1 MSETL
6 ISRVMRIISGN
17 VEDGVDAI
25 ETHQAESVM
34 REAIR
39 EIDRT
44 IADVKAEARTAN
56 GNRLLARKRQE
67 MTNAK
72 FAELTE
78 KAQIAI
84 SENRDD
90 LAEAALSRQL
100 DLEAQ
105 IPFLKKAEESCQKTS
120 DELNGF
126 MEALL
131 GRKAEMG
138 AELDTFI
145 EMHKTPNFASL
156 GTEAANENK
165 LEMRADNAVEAF
177 DRVLKSS
184 NAAVGYTTSDRKT
197 VQQLGELNSF
207 IREKRISERLADLK
221 SATQKA
227 STESEQ
233 SARVHDLKR

>member
-17 VEDGVDAI
+17 IEDSVDSI
-25 ETHQAESVM
+25 ETRQAESVM

-44 IADVKAEARTAN
+44 ISDVKEETKTAN

-67 MTNAK
+67 MTDQK
-72 FAELTE
+72 FADLTE

-105 IPFLKKAEESCQKTS
+105 IPVLKKVEENCQKTS
-120 DELNGF
+120 DELAGF
-126 MEALL
+126 LEALL
-131 GRKAEMG
+131 GRKAEME
-138 AELDTFI
+138 AELDAFI
-145 EMHKTPNFASL
+145 ELHKTPDFGNL
-156 GTEAANENK
+156 GTDAANENK
-165 LEMRADNAVEAF
+165 LETRADNAIEAF
-177 DRVLKSS
+177 DRVLKSG
-184 NAAVGYTTSDRKT
+184 NAAVGYTHSDHKT
-197 VQQLGELNSF
+197 AQQLGELNTF
-207 IREKRISERLADLK
+207 VREKRISERLADLK
-221 SATQKA
+221 ATAGNAATK
-227 STESEQ
+227 SEQ
-233 SARVHDLKR
+233 SA